1 MVFSLLPVQDY
12 TCNKLIFRLLSDS
25 VLQVMHLHT
34 PPLVRHDPLS
44 PASRAVCPLSPA
56 AAGGGVW
63 RGRAPPP
70 PPPRLRPRP
79 GGERVFRSHEPLARQ
94 PRPGPLPPS
103 LSPLPAVPA
112 TTTTTTGLPPVS
124 FLRPPLRR
132 CAALPAPRAREGAA
146 EEPPPV
152 PGPGSPRPGPR
163 HGALAAAAPRA
174 AGLGRCGRPRRSPP
188 AGTMSPLLRRLLLV
202 ALLQLARTQVRASA
216 TSRSLARPRCPLKVG
231 GSGEAPATSAE
242 GIRCSD
248 RPGIS
253 LKRCPSE
260 QAR

>member
-1 MVFSLLPVQDY
+1 MLPVQDY

-25 VLQVMHLHT
+25 VLQVTHLLA
-34 PPLVRHDPLS
+34 PPLVRQRPRS

-56 AAGGGVW
+56 GTGGGLW
-63 RGRAPPP
+63 RGPAPPQ
-70 PPPRLRPRP
+70 PRLRPPP

-94 PRPGPLPPS
+94 PRPGPLPPPP
-103 LSPLPAVPA
+103 SPLPAVPA
-112 TTTTTTGLPPVS
+112 TTTTTTGRLPVS
-124 FLRPPLRR
+124 FLRAPLPRYV
-132 CAALPAPRAREGAA
+132 ALPAPRAREGAA
-146 EEPPPV
+146 EEPPPA

-248 RPGIS
+248 REYP
-253 LKRCPSE
+253 
-260 QAR
+260 

>member
-1 MVFSLLPVQDY
+1 M
-12 TCNKLIFRLLSDS
+12 TW
-25 VLQVMHLHT
+25 
-34 PPLVRHDPLS
+34 S

-56 AAGGGVW
+56 AAGGGIW
-63 RGRAPPP
+63 RGPAPPQ
-70 PPPRLRPRP
+70 PRLRPGP

-94 PRPGPLPPS
+94 PRPGPLPPPP
-103 LSPLPAVPA
+103 SPLPAVPA
-112 TTTTTTGLPPVS
+112 TTTGRLPVS

-132 CAALPAPRAREGAA
+132 CVALPAPRAREGAA
-146 EEPPPV
+146 EEPPPA
-152 PGPGSPRPGPR
+152 PGPGSPR

-174 AGLGRCGRPRRSPP
+174 AGLGRCGRPRCSPH

-216 TSRSLARPRCPLKVG
+216 TSHSLARPRCPLKVG

-248 RPGIS
+248 QEY
-253 LKRCPSE
+253 PST